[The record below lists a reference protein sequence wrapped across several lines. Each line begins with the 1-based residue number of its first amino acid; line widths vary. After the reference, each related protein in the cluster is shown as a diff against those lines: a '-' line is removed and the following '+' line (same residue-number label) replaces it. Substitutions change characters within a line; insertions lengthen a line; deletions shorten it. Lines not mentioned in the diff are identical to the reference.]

1 VSTTEG
7 GGLDALA
14 ALCNLVDP
22 VRRHLYEYVTSRSE
36 PVTREE
42 AAAAAGIGRTLAA
55 YHLDKLTESGLIEAA
70 GYARRAGYGGPGA
83 GRPAKHYV
91 RAARELSVSVPA
103 RSYLLMASVLAEAVA
118 ADTTGAVRTAAA
130 RAARQIGRAAA
141 DGSGLETALRRCGY
155 EPARTKNGDIMLR
168 NCPFHQLAK
177 SHVDLVCGL
186 NRDLIDGLL
195 EGAGQGTGEAVLSVQ
210 DGRCCVVIRLP
221 VSLPCRQRP
230 GRQTGLHRLPR
241 QASAARHRRMRQ
253 NGEPMPRAPRG
264 SAPG

>member
-1 VSTTEG
+1 MRE
-7 GGLDALA
+7 ALA
-14 ALCNLVDP
+14 ALSNLVDP

-70 GYARRAGYGGPGA
+70 GYARRDGCGGPGA
-83 GRPAKHYV
+83 GRPAKHYA

-141 DGSGLETALRRCGY
+141 DGSDLETALRGCGY
-155 EPARTKNGDIMLR
+155 EPARTEDGDIVLR

-195 EGAGQGTGEAVLSVQ
+195 EGTGQGTGEAVLAPQ

-221 VSLPCRQRP
+221 PISLPCRQRP
-230 GRQTGLHRLPR
+230 WVPGRSPPITSEGRQRWK
-241 QASAARHRRMRQ
+241 SAAGWPVRL
-253 NGEPMPRAPRG
+253 GL
-264 SAPG
+264 

>member
-1 VSTTEG
+1 MSTTEG

-14 ALCNLVDP
+14 ALSNLVDP

-42 AAAAAGIGRTLAA
+42 AAAAAGISRTLAA

-70 GYARRAGYGGPGA
+70 GYARREGCGGPGA

-141 DGSGLETALRRCGY
+141 DGSDLETALRGCGY
-155 EPARTKNGDIMLR
+155 EPARTKNGDILLR

-195 EGAGQGTGEAVLSVQ
+195 EGTGQGTGEAVLAPQ

-221 VSLPCRQRP
+221 AGGQRP
-230 GRQTGLHRLPR
+230 VGVGVPAVEVGGGCAMRPRSIRCRPAAAPVLPR
-241 QASAARHRRMRQ
+241 M
-253 NGEPMPRAPRG
+253 
-264 SAPG
+264 